1 MKDGKAIFFLCV
13 MTRHPRILPKEPS
26 GHPVHIL
33 GARPKR
39 TGNFTFYNLPW
50 SRYEIALLLGVLS
63 YLSVSNLR
71 VNDWKRVTAMMGTG
85 RSAREVSRFFY
96 VLAKRKIRQE
106 WLRAA
111 ARAKVGVRTLFKM
124 VNGAESF
131 YKNRKWKLWT
141 TREKRILLFRMIRKP
156 DLLYWTGAGGF
167 EEIARGF
174 WARTPAALQNMFH
187 HHLCVQW
194 PLRRIRSFGTS
205 KKGLYGLKYTREDYE
220 KMVDWM
226 IRRPRLGYGSP
237 RAGNGSGW
245 HKMALSFP
253 GRTARGLY
261 HKYTS
266 FLVKI
271 WPLRDIK
278 LEALRR
284 KLEKSK
290 PVIE

>member
-1 MKDGKAIFFLCV
+1 MKSDG
-13 MTRHPRILPKEPS
+13 
-26 GHPVHIL
+26 
-33 GARPKR
+33 
-39 TGNFTFYNLPW
+39 
-50 SRYEIALLLGVLS
+50 
-63 YLSVSNLR
+63 
-71 VNDWKRVTAMMGTG
+71 
-85 RSAREVSRFFY
+85 FY

-111 ARAKVGVRTLFKM
+111 ARAKVSVKVLFKM
-124 VNGAESF
+124 GGCNQF
-131 YKNRKWKLWT
+131 KNRKWKLWT

-156 DLLYWTGAGGF
+156 DLLYGRGYSGW

-174 WARTPAALQNMFH
+174 WARTPSALGNIYH
-187 HHLCVQW
+187 RLLSVQW

-205 KKGLYGLKYTREDYE
+205 KKGLYRLKYTREDYE

-237 RAGNGSGW
+237 QKGNGSGW

-253 GRTARGLY
+253 GRTATGLY
-261 HKYTS
+261 DKYTR

-278 LEALRR
+278 HEALRR
-284 KLEKSK
+284 KLENSK
-290 PVIE
+290 PIIE

>member
-1 MKDGKAIFFLCV
+1 
-13 MTRHPRILPKEPS
+13 MTRHPRLLPEEPR
-26 GHPVHIL
+26 GHPAKTL

-39 TGNFTFYNLPW
+39 KGNFTFYNLPW
-50 SRYEIALLLGVLS
+50 SRYEIALLLGVMS
-63 YLSVSNLR
+63 YLSLSNLR
-71 VNDWKRVTAMMGTG
+71 VNDWERVTAMMGTG
-85 RSAREVSRFFY
+85 RSAKEVRRFIC

-111 ARAKVGVRTLFKM
+111 ARAKVGVKVLFEM
-124 VNGAESF
+124 GGGRVG
-131 YKNRKWKLWT
+131 YKNCKWKLWT

-156 DLLYWTGAGGF
+156 DLRYWGGGAGWA
-167 EEIARGF
+167 EIARGF
-174 WARTPAALQNMFH
+174 WARTPGALEGMYSHN
-187 HHLCVQW
+187 LSVQW

-205 KKGLYGLKYTREDYE
+205 KKGLYYLRYTREDYE

-226 IRRPRLGYGSP
+226 VRRPRLGYGDS
-237 RAGNGSGW
+237 RKSNGSGW

-253 GRTARGLY
+253 GRTAYGLFQ
-261 HKYTS
+261 KYST

-278 LEALRR
+278 HEALRR
-284 KLEKSK
+284 KLENSK

>member
-1 MKDGKAIFFLCV
+1 MLLLLLLFA
-13 MTRHPRILPKEPS
+13 MTCHPRILPRDPP
-26 GHPVHIL
+26 GRVWATL

-39 TGNFTFYNLPW
+39 KGNFTFYNLPW
-50 SRYEIALLLGVLS
+50 SRYEIALLLGVMS
-63 YLSVSNLR
+63 YLSLSNLR

-85 RSAREVSRFFY
+85 RSAKEVRRFFY
-96 VLAKRKIRQE
+96 VLARRKIRQE

-111 ARAKVGVRTLFKM
+111 ARAKVGVKVLFKRGST
-124 VNGAESF
+124 GAES

-156 DLLYWTGAGGF
+156 DLGYRSGGSGWV
-167 EEIARGF
+167 EIARGF
-174 WARTPAALQNMFH
+174 WARTPSALQGMYNAN
-187 HHLCVQW
+187 LRVQW
-194 PLRRIRSFGTS
+194 PLRWIRSFGTS
-205 KKGLYGLKYTREDYE
+205 KKGLYKLKYTREDYE

-226 IRRPRLGYGSP
+226 IRRPRLGYGNPDKS
-237 RAGNGSGW
+237 NGSGW

-253 GRTARGLY
+253 GRTAYSLY
-261 HKYTS
+261 KKYIT

-278 LEALRR
+278 HEALRK
-284 KLEKSK
+284 KLENSK

>member
-1 MKDGKAIFFLCV
+1 
-13 MTRHPRILPKEPS
+13 MTRHPRILPKEPPV
-26 GHPVHIL
+26 GHPSQIL

-39 TGNFTFYNLPW
+39 KGNFTFYNLPW
-50 SRYEIALLLGVLS
+50 SRYEIALLLGVMS
-63 YLSVSNLR
+63 YLSLSNLR

-85 RSAREVSRFFY
+85 RSAAEVSRFFY

-111 ARAKVGVRTLFKM
+111 ARAKVGLDKLF
-124 VNGAESF
+124 VGARAAALQS

-156 DLLYWTGAGGF
+156 DLLYGYSSGPAWA
-167 EEIARGF
+167 EIARGF
-174 WARTPAALQNMFH
+174 WARTPGALRDMYH
-187 HHLCVQW
+187 RHLSVQW

-205 KKGLYGLKYTREDYE
+205 KKGLFGLRYTREDYE

-226 IRRPRLGYGSP
+226 ICRPRLGYGRP
-237 RAGNGSGW
+237 DCKNGSGW

-253 GRTARGLY
+253 GRTASTLY
-261 HKYTS
+261 KKYTS

-278 LEALRR
+278 HEALRR
-284 KLEKSK
+284 KLENSK

>member
-1 MKDGKAIFFLCV
+1 
-13 MTRHPRILPKEPS
+13 MTRHPRILPKELR
-26 GHPVHIL
+26 GHPANTL

-39 TGNFTFYNLPW
+39 KGNFTFYNLPW

-63 YLSVSNLR
+63 YLSLSNLR

-111 ARAKVGVRTLFKM
+111 ARAKVSVRTLFKM
-124 VNGAESF
+124 SATRAEIF
-131 YKNRKWKLWT
+131 KNFKWKLWT

-156 DLLYWTGAGGF
+156 DLVYGPCRDGF

-174 WARTPAALQNMFH
+174 WARTPSALQHMYNDN
-187 HHLCVQW
+187 LRVQW
-194 PLRRIRSFGTS
+194 PLRRIRTFGTS
-205 KKGLYGLKYTREDYE
+205 RKGLFKLRYTREDYE

-226 IRRPRLGYGSP
+226 IRRPRLGYGKP
-237 RAGNGSGW
+237 AFKNGSGW

-253 GRTARGLY
+253 GRTATGLY
-261 HKYTS
+261 DKYRL

-278 LEALRR
+278 REALRR
-284 KLEKSK
+284 KLENSK
-290 PVIE
+290 PIIE